1 MVLLK
6 LKTEKYNSHQNK
18 IPFLINNIHINKI
31 VVSNKVS
38 FNKKG
43 FKYFTGYKDDKRI
56 DLYVYLFQKWVHL
69 GHILIKLNTY
79 NKTVIYNNNKICSQY
94 IYLLVILIDSVF
106 KINKNYY
113 PQVYFKQCKY
123 DVKEEK
129 ISTILVIII
138 WNFIIFW

>member
-1 MVLLK
+1 M
-6 LKTEKYNSHQNK
+6 
-18 IPFLINNIHINKI
+18 HI
-31 VVSNKVS
+31 
-38 FNKKG
+38 
-43 FKYFTGYKDDKRI
+43 
-56 DLYVYLFQKWVHL
+56 

-94 IYLLVILIDSVF
+94 IYLSVILIDSVF

-138 WNFIIFW
+138 WNFIIF

>member
-18 IPFLINNIHINKI
+18 SRFLINNIHINKI

-43 FKYFTGYKDDKRI
+43 SEYFIGYKDDKRI
-56 DLYVYLFQKWVHL
+56 DLYVYLFQKWVHI

-94 IYLLVILIDSVF
+94 IYLSVILINSVF

-113 PQVYFKQCKY
+113 PQVYFEQCKY
-123 DVKEEK
+123 AVKEEK

-138 WNFIIFW
+138 WNFTIF